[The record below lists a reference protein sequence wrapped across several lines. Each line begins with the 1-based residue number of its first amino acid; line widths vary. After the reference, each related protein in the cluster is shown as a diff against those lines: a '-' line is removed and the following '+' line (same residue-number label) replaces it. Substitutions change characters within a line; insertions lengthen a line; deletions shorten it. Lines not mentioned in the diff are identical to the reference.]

1 MGRLI
6 IQELGITVEVV
17 LEMLKGW
24 DMMFELEKMAV
35 GKKRDIM
42 VVGATL
48 FVLVGGALRGGEIL
62 LMKAS

>member
-24 DMMFELEKMAV
+24 DMMLELEEMAV